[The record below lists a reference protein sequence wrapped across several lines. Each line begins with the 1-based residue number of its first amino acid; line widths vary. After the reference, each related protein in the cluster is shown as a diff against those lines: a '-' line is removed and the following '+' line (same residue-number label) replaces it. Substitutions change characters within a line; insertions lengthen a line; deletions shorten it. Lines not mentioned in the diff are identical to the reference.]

1 MYSSMHTTHTI
12 NGKITVR
19 PNDATYWDH
28 MLDFGG
34 TLTIFLTTAELL
46 TLCNEVTRVL
56 ADKWA
61 TAAADE
67 DTWNNYRAEV

>member
-1 MYSSMHTTHTI
+1 MHTTHTT
-12 NGKITVR
+12 NGEIKVK
-19 PNDATYWDH
+19 PHNATYWNH
-28 MLDFGG
+28 AIDFGRN
-34 TLTIFLTTAELL
+34 LTVYLTDAELL

-67 DTWNNYRAEV
+67 DTWNNYRAGV